1 MFPNSNFPSTLVEIF
16 TSRQHCLQLCF
27 ELENCASNSLAEK
40 KLRNTIHFKIK
51 FTWKHNYQGW
61 KHHFNF
67 QVNRD
72 ISKFKYV
79 SKLCFKV
86 YYYPNIWSILNNSIF
101 HSDTDF
107 GVMDEW
113 NIFLQNL
120 FKKDALVRPLS
131 QRSRYFVLHLDRIME
146 PR

>member
-79 SKLCFKV
+79 SKLCFKL
-86 YYYPNIWSILNNSIF
+86 YYYPNIWSTFSILIPILVSWMNGTFSYRIY
-101 HSDTDF
+101 
-107 GVMDEW
+107 
-113 NIFLQNL
+113 L
-120 FKKDALVRPLS
+120 KKT
-131 QRSRYFVLHLDRIME
+131 H
-146 PR
+146 